1 MAYVLTFLAGI
12 VFTIIGW
19 SLCAA
24 AGREEERRERAER
37 IALAE
42 RLLAE
47 SERKES

>member
-37 IALAE
+37 ELAA
-42 RLLAE
+42 RLRADAARRE
-47 SERKES
+47 P